1 MTNEMTT
8 ETNETN
14 GSGWTELDVEW
25 PTRTRTGLAEYNDSK
40 ALHLWAKGDDP
51 SFAEIEAEDIEKAV
65 RSVFAE
71 DMDDMINVAVNR
83 VRDELNDELPSTVER
98 DELNCP
104 EDDWQEVL
112 NQEGPAETIRQYCT
126 EVENNVDEVTNCLNS
141 IELAMPSDLERR
153 VAQRLKRPESPYLV
167 KLAKRVHE
175 QTGLPRPVVAM
186 MLRPFTYSGA
196 VRDRLLKYSE
206 EDVQTAAHLGF
217 DVFR

>member
-1 MTNEMTT
+1 MN

-14 GSGWTELDVEW
+14 GRGWTELDVEW

-65 RSVFAE
+65 RSEMAK
-71 DMDDMINVAVNR
+71 DIDDMVSAAVDR
-83 VRDELNDELPSTVER
+83 VRDTLNDDLPGAVK
-98 DELNCP
+98 DDNLHCP
-104 EDDWQEVL
+104 GDGWQEML
-112 NQEGPAETIRQYCT
+112 DDEGPAETIRQLCT
-126 EVENNVDEVTNCLNS
+126 EMENNVDEVVSGLNAV
-141 IELAMPSDLERR
+141 ELGMPSDLERR
-153 VAQRLKRPESPYLV
+153 VAERLKRPETPYLV
-167 KLAKRVHE
+167 KLARRIHG

-186 MLRPFTYSGA
+186 MLRPFTYTGA

-206 EDVQTAAHLGF
+206 EDVQTAAHLDF